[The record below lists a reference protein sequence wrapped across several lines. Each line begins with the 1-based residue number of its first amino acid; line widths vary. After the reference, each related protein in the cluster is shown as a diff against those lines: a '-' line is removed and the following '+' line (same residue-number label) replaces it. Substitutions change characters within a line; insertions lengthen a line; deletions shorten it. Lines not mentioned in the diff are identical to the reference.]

1 MIKSGKPILVVESV
15 EKCLKFYTEKLGF
28 DLVHL
33 YVEKAEAQY
42 ISLAEVKKGKCFII
56 FRTPLI
62 EELAEFS
69 MMKRLN
75 FRGSGIV
82 VDFKKGI
89 DQYYEKCKKKGINI
103 VSEIKDYDWGVRSF
117 VARDPFGFKIV
128 VEQVIDGFKPK
139 QRPTFAGMSV
149 PLDVSNK
156 PSNATATIE
165 DMIRWIRGFGLLR
178 RVGKKY
184 SKLWLKTYRK

>member
-33 YVEKAEAQY
+33 YVEKAESQY
-42 ISLAEVKKGKCFII
+42 VSLAEVKKGKCFIV
-56 FRTPLI
+56 FRTPFI

-75 FRGSGIV
+75 FRGTGIV
-82 VDFKKGI
+82 MDFKKGI
-89 DQYYEKCKKKGINI
+89 DQYHEKCKKKGINI
-103 VSEIKDYDWGVRSF
+103 INEIKDHEWGVRSF
-117 VARDPFGFKIV
+117 VIRDPFGFKIV
-128 VEQVIDGFKPK
+128 VEQEISGFKPK
-139 QRPTFAGMSV
+139 QRESFAGMTI
-149 PLDVSNK
+149 PLDVSGK

-184 SKLWLKTYRK
+184 SKLWLKKHR